1 MAVIIVC
8 LFLAAVLWVGLQSVV
23 VVVAFPGRTHVIL
36 LMRGVGCFALNEL
49 LLR

>member
-23 VVVAFPGRTHVIL
+23 VAFPGRTHVII

-49 LLR
+49 LPR